1 MAQPGPSAHLG
12 HLSPAPRSPSAGA
25 AQTTQDRPPS
35 CPARSEGPL
44 RRPRR
49 RGSPRSTTRRNRS
62 PRRHPPLA
70 YSSNRLCSRTPP
82 LTGSLRETTGKYAKR
97 PADTRKVLMASTCWV
112 RTQRAVEYGVK
123 IRSRECDT
131 SQCVLIRQHRRQV
144 GKAARIP
151 VPDLPRLLSLADQVG
166 HQIHSVGVTA
176 VDILGGSR
184 KH

>member
-1 MAQPGPSAHLG
+1 RKSALTNSSRAMAQPGPSAHLG

-49 RGSPRSTTRRNRS
+49 RGSPQSTTRRNRP

-82 LTGSLRETTGKYAKR
+82 LTG
-97 PADTRKVLMASTCWV
+97 PAPPLVMVGEVPVDAPPKLL
-112 RTQRAVEYGVK
+112 Y
-123 IRSRECDT
+123 
-131 SQCVLIRQHRRQV
+131 LHR
-144 GKAARIP
+144 
-151 VPDLPRLLSLADQVG
+151 
-166 HQIHSVGVTA
+166 
-176 VDILGGSR
+176 
-184 KH
+184 